1 MSEIIKFIPT
11 HCPACSEPLSI
22 DRGKKEDVIK
32 LVCTNKSCIGTQLK
46 RLQKGIIALEIRG
59 LGPSTIEKLLHA
71 GITHSYDLF
80 DESKLNESVLIS
92 SGYFQKG
99 RALTKIIDAVKNTKQ
114 IPINKAI
121 LSLQIENI
129 GKTFSEKIGQ
139 KLSNVFADFSSL
151 MLDIREELE
160 DDNSEL
166 NSLINS
172 SLDKFR
178 EFDVE
183 ITLYEKPKEISKED
197 IKKINKVVYFTGFSN
212 DENIAM
218 SKTVKT
224 DLSWDVKEKDYEL
237 LIRPDKKYED
247 AEVLSAKENGVKIMT
262 WKQIKLLFL

>member
-1 MSEIIKFIPT
+1 MTEIINFIPT

-32 LVCTNKSCIGTQLK
+32 LMCTNKSCIGTQLK

-80 DESKLNESVLIS
+80 DNSKLNESVLIS
-92 SGYFQKG
+92 SGHFQKG
-99 RALTKIIDAVKNTKQ
+99 RALTKIIDAIKNTKQ
-114 IPINKAI
+114 IPIQKAI

-151 MLDIREELE
+151 MLDVREELE
-160 DDNSEL
+160 IEDSEL
-166 NSLINS
+166 NLLINS

-178 EFDVE
+178 EFGVE
-183 ITLYEKPKEISKED
+183 LILFEKPKEINKED
-197 IKKINKVVYFTGFSN
+197 IKKINKIVYFTGFS
-212 DENIAM
+212 DEEDVEMCDIVE
-218 SKTVKT
+218 K
-224 DLSWDVKEKDYEL
+224 DLSWVVKNKNYEL
-237 LIRPDKKYED
+237 LIRPDKSFED
-247 AEVLSAKENGVKIMT
+247 EEVLLAKENGIKIMT